1 MSFDQLDSQHVRR
14 FQRKVTLLSAGGT
27 FLDGFDLTIVAVALP
42 SVIKQ
47 WQLGA
52 GTASMVVSSAIIGSF
67 IGAVWL
73 GRLTDRFGRKAMY
86 VVDLLAFVLF
96 ALLSALSQNAW
107 QLILFRFLLGVG
119 IGADYPI
126 SATLVAEFSSRHKRG
141 QHGTFLAAM
150 WFVGAVAAYV
160 VGLACLPMG
169 ENAWRYM
176 VGVGAVFALI
186 VFFFRMTLPESPRW
200 LQSKGRH
207 AEAEAV
213 MLAVTGEKIV
223 LERETQS
230 KGSLAVLFSKPM
242 LRRTVFVLGFWFC
255 YATAYYGISMY
266 APTIIAPFSHG
277 SRVLTIVGSGA
288 IAILGMLGA
297 IIGMNLVDRWGRRPL
312 IITSFAG
319 LSLSLLVLALNA
331 KPTFAFLVLLF
342 SCAVLFA
349 NSGGGILNFVYPTE
363 LFPTNVRAGASG
375 LATSV
380 SRIGSIL
387 GVLVFPNFVAWWGAS
402 TALWFFFALASAG
415 LVISVWLAPETRNMS
430 LEQLSVL
437 DGEGEGAHAS
447 ANSGL
452 NNTVEAAQM
461 ARR

>member
-1 MSFDQLDSQHVRR
+1 MSFDQLDSQQVRR

-52 GTASMVVSSAIIGSF
+52 GTQSLVVSSAIIGSF
-67 IGAVWL
+67 VGAVWL

-86 VVDLLAFVLF
+86 AIDLLAFVLF
-96 ALLSALSQNAW
+96 ALLTAVSQNAW
-107 QLILFRFLLGVG
+107 QLIAFRFLLGVG

-141 QHGTFLAAM
+141 QHGTSLAAM

-160 VGLACLPMG
+160 VGLACLPLG

-176 VGVGAVFALI
+176 LGVGAVFALV
-186 VFFFRMTLPESPRW
+186 VFVFRMTLPESPRW

-207 AEAEAV
+207 DEAEAV
-213 MLAVTGEKIV
+213 MLAVTGERIPMQ
-223 LERETQS
+223 REVQA
-230 KGSLAVLFSKPM
+230 KGSLAELFSKPM
-242 LRRTVFVLGFWFC
+242 LRRTLFVLGFWFC

-266 APTIIAPFSHG
+266 APTIISPFSHG
-277 SRVLTIVGSGA
+277 SRVLTIVGSGL
-288 IAILGMLGA
+288 IAILGMIGA

-312 IITSFAG
+312 LITSFAG
-319 LSLSLLVLALNA
+319 LSAALLVLALNS
-331 KPTFAFLVLLF
+331 KPTFAFLIVLF

-380 SRIGSIL
+380 SRIGSIM

-402 TALWFFFALASAG
+402 AALWFFFGIALAG
-415 LVISVWLAPETRNMS
+415 LLISVWLAPETRNMS
-430 LEQLSVL
+430 LEELNALESAG
-437 DGEGEGAHAS
+437 DTNAARGAAVRHRP
-447 ANSGL
+447 
-452 NNTVEAAQM
+452 V
-461 ARR
+461 

>member
-1 MSFDQLDSQHVRR
+1 MSFDDLDTQQVRR

-42 SVIKQ
+42 AVIKQ

-52 GTASMVVSSAIIGSF
+52 GAQSMVVSSAIIGSF

-86 VVDLLAFVLF
+86 VIDLLGFVVF
-96 ALLSALSQNAW
+96 AALSAFAQSAW

-126 SATLVAEFSSRHKRG
+126 SATLVAEFSSKQHRG
-141 QHGTFLAAM
+141 RHGTFLAAM

-160 VGLACLPMG
+160 IGLACLPLG
-169 ENAWRYM
+169 DNAWRYM
-176 VGVGAVFALI
+176 LGIGAVLALV
-186 VFFFRMTLPESPRW
+186 VFFFRLALPESPRW

-207 AEAEAV
+207 QEAEAV
-213 MLAVTGEKIV
+213 MLKVTGSAITLVPEVPVK
-223 LERETQS
+223 T
-230 KGSLAVLFSKPM
+230 SLAVLFSKP
-242 LRRTVFVLGFWFC
+242 LIRRTVFVLGFWFC

-277 SRVLTIVGSGA
+277 SHTLTIIGSGL
-288 IAILGMLGA
+288 IAVLGMLGA
-297 IIGMNLVDRWGRRPL
+297 LIGMNLVDRWGRRPL
-312 IITSFAG
+312 LITSFAG
-319 LSLSLLVLALNA
+319 LSAALLVLSLNA
-331 KPTFAFLVLLF
+331 KPTFTFLVVLF
-342 SCAVLFA
+342 SLAVLFA

-363 LFPTNVRAGASG
+363 LFPTHVRAGASG

-387 GVLVFPNFVAWWGAS
+387 GVLVFPNFVAWWGAGA
-402 TALWFFFALASAG
+402 ALWFFFGIAVLGLLISA
-415 LVISVWLAPETRNMS
+415 WLAPETRNMS
-430 LEQLSVL
+430 LEQLN
-437 DGEGEGAHAS
+437 EGAPAS
-447 ANSGL
+447 PPGAGSLAGVDASG
-452 NNTVEAAQM
+452 VAQH
-461 ARR
+461 

>member
-1 MSFDQLDSQHVRR
+1 MSFDHLDSQQVRR

-47 WQLGA
+47 WHLGA
-52 GTASMVVSSAIIGSF
+52 GVQSLVVSSAIIGAF
-67 IGAVWL
+67 IGAAWL

-96 ALLSALSQNAW
+96 ALLTAVSQSAW

-160 VGLACLPMG
+160 VGLACLPLG
-169 ENAWRYM
+169 DNAWRYM
-176 VGVGAVFALI
+176 LGVGVIFALV

-207 AEAEAV
+207 EEAEAV
-213 MLAVTGEKIV
+213 MLAVTGERVV
-223 LERETQS
+223 LAREVES
-230 KGSLAVLFSKPM
+230 KGSLASLFSRPM
-242 LRRTVFVLGFWFC
+242 LRRTIFVLGFWFC

-266 APTIIAPFSHG
+266 APTIISPFSHG
-277 SRVLTIVGSGA
+277 SRVLTIIGSGL
-288 IAILGMLGA
+288 IAILGMIGA

-312 IITSFAG
+312 LITSFAG
-319 LSLSLLVLALNA
+319 LSAALLVLALNS
-331 KPTFAFLVLLF
+331 KPTFGFLVVLF

-402 TALWFFFALASAG
+402 AALWFFFGIALAG
-415 LVISVWLAPETRNMS
+415 LLISVWLAPETRNLS
-430 LEQLSVL
+430 LEQLNAL
-437 DGEGEGAHAS
+437 EEGNKGKRAAS
-447 ANSGL
+447 ASN
-452 NNTVEAAQM
+452 AADDLGM
-461 ARR
+461 VRR

>member
-1 MSFDQLDSQHVRR
+1 MSFDHLDSDRVRR

-42 SVIKQ
+42 AVIKQ
-47 WQLGA
+47 WHLGA
-52 GTASMVVSSAIIGSF
+52 GTQSMVVSSAIIGSF
-67 IGAVWL
+67 IGAAWL

-96 ALLSALSQNAW
+96 AALTAVSQSAW

-160 VGLACLPMG
+160 VGLACLPLG

-176 VGVGAVFALI
+176 LGIGAVFALI

-223 LERETQS
+223 LARETRS
-230 KGSLAVLFSKPM
+230 DGNLAVLFSKPM
-242 LRRTVFVLGFWFC
+242 LRRTIFVLGFWFC

-266 APTIIAPFSHG
+266 APTIISPFSHG

-288 IAILGMLGA
+288 IAILGMVGA

-312 IITSFAG
+312 LITSFAG
-319 LSLSLLVLALNA
+319 LSVALLVLALNT
-331 KPTFAFLVLLF
+331 KPTFAFLVVLF

-380 SRIGSIL
+380 SRIGSIM

-402 TALWFFFALASAG
+402 VALWFFFGIAFAG
-415 LVISVWLAPETRNMS
+415 LLISAWLAPETRNMT
-430 LEQLSVL
+430 LEQLNVS
-437 DGEGEGAHAS
+437 GADS
-447 ANSGL
+447 D
-452 NNTVEAAQM
+452 AAGRVSQATGAEM

>member
-1 MSFDQLDSQHVRR
+1 MSFDHLDTPRVRR

-47 WQLGA
+47 WQLDA
-52 GTASMVVSSAIIGSF
+52 GTQSLVVSSAIIGSF
-67 IGAVWL
+67 VGAAWL

-86 VVDLLAFVLF
+86 AIDLLAFVLF
-96 ALLSALSQNAW
+96 ALLTAVSQNAW

-126 SATLVAEFSSRHKRG
+126 SATVVAEFSSRHKRG

-160 VGLACLPMG
+160 VGLACLPLG

-176 VGVGAVFALI
+176 LGVGAVFALV
-186 VFFFRMTLPESPRW
+186 VFVFRMTLPESPRW

-207 AEAEAV
+207 EEAEAV
-213 MLAVTGEKIV
+213 MLAVTGERV
-223 LERETQS
+223 VVARETQTQ
-230 KGSLAVLFSKPM
+230 GNLAELFSRPM
-242 LRRTVFVLGFWFC
+242 LRRTLFVLGFWFC

-266 APTIIAPFSHG
+266 APTLITPFSHG
-277 SRVLTIVGSGA
+277 SRVLTIVGSGL
-288 IAILGMLGA
+288 IAILGMTGA

-312 IITSFAG
+312 LITSFAG
-319 LSLSLLVLALNA
+319 LSAALLLLALNSR
-331 KPTFAFLVLLF
+331 PTFAFLIVLF

-363 LFPTNVRAGASG
+363 LFPTSVRAGASG

-380 SRIGSIL
+380 SRIGSML

-402 TALWFFFALASAG
+402 AALWFFFGIAFAG
-415 LVISVWLAPETRNMS
+415 LLISVWLAPETRSMS
-430 LEQLSVL
+430 LEDWNAS
-437 DGEGEGAHAS
+437 ESAGAERSDRPAFAHPQA
-447 ANSGL
+447 
-452 NNTVEAAQM
+452 
-461 ARR
+461 